1 MSLSF
6 TPLRALA
13 IASLLAVGLPAVAQT
28 QPAPATPPAYGAPI
42 TLEQAKKAMVA
53 AEAEAR
59 KNNWQVVISIV
70 DTGGHLVMLQRLEA
84 QNASVD
90 IATGKART
98 SVNFRRP
105 SKALEDGLAKF
116 DTLVDVG
123 GEGANHWYH
132 VTLKEGRNREV
143 RRLWEAVG
151 LKVSRL
157 IRVRYGMVTLP
168 RGLRPGRWQEM
179 DPKTAKQ
186 LLKLVNMEVEVVE
199 PAAPRGRAPL
209 AGSAHATRKAAATR
223 RISRPPRTARLPA
236 RTAKQAKRKE

>member
-1 MSLSF
+1 MPLSL

-13 IASLLAVGLPAVAQT
+13 IAGLLTVGLPATAQT
-28 QPAPATPPAYGAPI
+28 SPAPAPAPPAPYGAPI

-105 SKALEDGLAKF
+105 TKALEDSLAANGSALRILAVPGVTPLQGGLPIVVDGKIIGGIGVSGVLASQDEMVAK
-116 DTLVDVG
+116 
-123 GEGANHWYH
+123 A
-132 VTLKEGRNREV
+132 
-143 RRLWEAVG
+143 G
-151 LKVSRL
+151 LDSL
-157 IRVRYGMVTLP
+157 
-168 RGLRPGRWQEM
+168 
-179 DPKTAKQ
+179 TAK
-186 LLKLVNMEVEVVE
+186 
-199 PAAPRGRAPL
+199 
-209 AGSAHATRKAAATR
+209 
-223 RISRPPRTARLPA
+223 
-236 RTAKQAKRKE
+236 